1 MPNADKVTQVAFDRS
16 DARSSIAETL
26 VERLENAIRRNH
38 LAPGHRLGTKD
49 ELRQQFGVAPATLAE
64 AIRVLR
70 LRGVLDVRPGPG
82 GGLFVAEQ
90 SPLVRLGHDMLQ
102 LGADGASAKH
112 CLAVLDVL
120 DQEVALDAA
129 AHRTEQDISELT
141 ELVEQLRRSWPDP
154 AEAQRCVWDLHRRLA
169 MISPNVLLRTMY
181 IRLVDY
187 ITGDLSS
194 AITAEDFRV
203 GSADRLQVHVDLAE
217 AVIRGDQRS
226 AEETALRHRGLERDD
241 R

>member
-1 MPNADKVTQVAFDRS
+1 MHNADKVTQVAFDRS

-26 VERLENAIRRNH
+26 VERLESAIRRNH

-129 AHRTEQDISELT
+129 AHRTEQDITELT

-154 AEAQRCVWDLHRRLA
+154 AEAQRCIWDLHRRLA
-169 MISPNVLLRTMY
+169 LISPNVLLRTMY
-181 IRLVDY
+181 TRLVDY

-194 AITAEDFRV
+194 AISAEDFRT

-217 AVIRGDQRS
+217 AVIRGDLRG
-226 AEETALRHRGLERDD
+226 AAALGRRHRGRTRDER
-241 R
+241 

>member
-1 MPNADKVTQVAFDRS
+1 MQDTDTVSQVTFDRS

-26 VERLENAIRRNH
+26 VERMEETIRGSS
-38 LAPGHRLGTKD
+38 LGPGHRLGTKED
-49 ELRQQFGVAPATLAE
+49 LRRQFGVAPATLAE

-82 GGLFVAEQ
+82 GGIFVAEQ

-102 LGADGASAKH
+102 LGADGTSITH

-129 AHRTEQDISELT
+129 AHRTEQDVAELT
-141 ELVEQLRRSWPDP
+141 ELLERLRRTWPDP
-154 AEAQRCVWDLHRRLA
+154 AESQRCNWDLHRRLA
-169 MISPNVLLRTMY
+169 LISPNVLLRTMY
-181 IRLVDY
+181 TRLVDY
-187 ITGDLSS
+187 ISGELGQ
-194 AITAEDFRV
+194 AITAEDFRK
-203 GSADRLQVHVDLAE
+203 GSADRLQVHVDLVD
-217 AVIRGDQRS
+217 AVIRGDQRG
-226 AEETALRHRGLERDD
+226 AEAMALRHRGLTRPD

>member
-1 MPNADKVTQVAFDRS
+1 MQDADTVTQVTFDRS

-26 VERLENAIRRNH
+26 VERMEEAIRSSS
-38 LAPGHRLGTKD
+38 LGPGHRLGTKED
-49 ELRQQFGVAPATLAE
+49 LRQQFGVASATLAE

-82 GGLFVAEQ
+82 GGIFVAEQ

-102 LGADGASAKH
+102 LGADGASVTH

-129 AHRTEQDISELT
+129 AHRTEQDIAELT
-141 ELVEQLRRSWPDP
+141 ELLGRLRETWPDP
-154 AEAQRCVWDLHRRLA
+154 AESQRCNWDLHRRLA
-169 MISPNVLLRTMY
+169 LISPNVLLRTMY
-181 IRLVDY
+181 TRLVDY
-187 ITGDLSS
+187 ISGELSQ
-194 AITAEDFRV
+194 AITAEDFRK
-203 GSADRLQVHVDLAE
+203 GSADRLKVHVDLVE
-217 AVIRGDQRS
+217 AVIRGDQRG
-226 AEETALRHRGLERDD
+226 AEAMALRHRGLTRHD